1 MISRLTFN
9 DGFSV
14 FLKSQGIYP
23 DGFIDARRGKM
34 QQPQSLQP
42 DFFSVNSPLMY
53 SGSNDN
59 II

>member
-23 DGFIDARRGKM
+23 DGFIDAIEVENKTELKLENGLAVAIANFVK
-34 QQPQSLQP
+34 L
-42 DFFSVNSPLMY
+42 
-53 SGSNDN
+53 
-59 II
+59 